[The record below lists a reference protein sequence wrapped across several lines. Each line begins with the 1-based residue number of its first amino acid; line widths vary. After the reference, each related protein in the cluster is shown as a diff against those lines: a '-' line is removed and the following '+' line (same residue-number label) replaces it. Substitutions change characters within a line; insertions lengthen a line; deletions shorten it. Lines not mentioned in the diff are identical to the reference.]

1 MLEHLL
7 SLALGL
13 FKLLQPLMLLQLLL
27 ETWIV
32 IKIHLLLLVHLRLRR
47 VQVLHGVSVWV
58 SSGRHPPHEG
68 SSAHLRT
75 RT

>member
-27 ETWIV
+27 ETWVIV
-32 IKIHLLLLVHLRLRR
+32 NIHLLLLVHLRLRR
-47 VQVLHGVSVWV
+47 VQVLHGVGVWV
-58 SSGRHPPHEG
+58 SSGRHSPHEG
-68 SSAHLRT
+68 SSVHLRT
-75 RT
+75 GP